1 MRTSPELLNDI
12 LNVLGKINSNIES
25 MKGSETKRPT
35 GPETKETKATKGI
48 GLNLGDLTAN
58 KNKTDNLKNTAASIK
73 DLSSALGPLSSGLI
87 KFGLI
92 PERYKKSTIE
102 FINQLLMASTIKGI
116 KATVYAKDL
125 AEAIGIIADALP
137 KLAKGLWQFGL
148 VPGMFKNSIIHF
160 MRKILGQDLIGGIK
174 TKDAPKQAK
183 LLAEAMNILGDALP
197 KLAKGVFRFGI
208 MQKLGLVAATVVGIE
223 TLIAALAVAGNPA
236 TLPFVLAGA
245 AAIAAVGLA
254 LNGIANVLKSI
265 SLLVLA
271 FAGAIVIMVGA
282 IWMASKLFKVGPL
295 KAMLIII
302 GAIGI
307 LAAGFALI
315 GIMAPLIA
323 RGGKAVKELGIG
335 MALAGLGILAFVG
348 ALKLANMITGS
359 QEDTDKAIG
368 SALRSIA
375 LMSLVFAG
383 IGIFG
388 GLIKRG
394 GDAVQ
399 HMGKGMIWVAGGL
412 LVLGGVY
419 ALLTKVM
426 GIDMGEMIVS
436 IAKGL
441 AVLGLVF
448 AGLGLLSILIIPG
461 TIALFAIG
469 ISLGIFALISLG
481 IGAVIKKLGGK
492 EGITTMSNNIGL
504 LVGGVLNGII
514 KGVSSALLGDSTGKG
529 FFGKLTTVGKN
540 VTILIGSIFLL
551 IGVSWALIMFA
562 TALRA
567 FQKPG
572 VIKDKDG
579 KDINVVAT
587 SDNIA
592 KSISAFFKT
601 LVDTFN
607 DPKKLPNKAAVES
620 MVDMLMGNHGY
631 KKLGIRRDLNKP
643 PRPGLIDAIQKFAE
657 AISIFSRVNQLP
669 VYEVDEKTGKTKL
682 QSYIGPE
689 QIATNMAKTIKAFF
703 TAFSG
708 KQTELENLSTTTS
721 YNIAEIL
728 LGKSAF
734 KIFGFTLFGRKEGRP
749 GILDALQKFSQ
760 VLSVYAKFG
769 EENKIY
775 TEYNEDGT
783 PKLSSGKDIKLIANN
798 MVAGISQF
806 MTAFNTAFATGTGK
820 DIEGQSGQ
828 IFKRM
833 DNFGKVIS
841 KLSSFST
848 NLTDI
853 DKLAITI
860 GSLATSIGE
869 LSANMG
875 ALDVEKLE
883 KAMKTMNA
891 NSKNLITSA
900 PSPLPLSQYT
910 QQSKISFTDEE
921 LNKIGDKIGEAVAAK
936 LTVMNNNTGGEF
948 NFHFYRENE
957 GTLSIGK

>member
-1 MRTSPELLNDI
+1 
-12 LNVLGKINSNIES
+12 
-25 MKGSETKRPT
+25 
-35 GPETKETKATKGI
+35 
-48 GLNLGDLTAN
+48 
-58 KNKTDNLKNTAASIK
+58 
-73 DLSSALGPLSSGLI
+73 
-87 KFGLI
+87 
-92 PERYKKSTIE
+92 
-102 FINQLLMASTIKGI
+102 
-116 KATVYAKDL
+116 
-125 AEAIGIIADALP
+125 
-137 KLAKGLWQFGL
+137 
-148 VPGMFKNSIIHF
+148 
-160 MRKILGQDLIGGIK
+160 
-174 TKDAPKQAK
+174 
-183 LLAEAMNILGDALP
+183 
-197 KLAKGVFRFGI
+197 
-208 MQKLGLVAATVVGIE
+208 
-223 TLIAALAVAGNPA
+223 
-236 TLPFVLAGA
+236 
-245 AAIAAVGLA
+245 
-254 LNGIANVLKSI
+254 
-265 SLLVLA
+265 
-271 FAGAIVIMVGA
+271 
-282 IWMASKLFKVGPL
+282 
-295 KAMLIII
+295 
-302 GAIGI
+302 
-307 LAAGFALI
+307 
-315 GIMAPLIA
+315 
-323 RGGKAVKELGIG
+323 
-335 MALAGLGILAFVG
+335 
-348 ALKLANMITGS
+348 
-359 QEDTDKAIG
+359 
-368 SALRSIA
+368 
-375 LMSLVFAG
+375 
-383 IGIFG
+383 
-388 GLIKRG
+388 
-394 GDAVQ
+394 
-399 HMGKGMIWVAGGL
+399 
-412 LVLGGVY
+412 
-419 ALLTKVM
+419 M

-504 LVGGVLNGII
+504 LVGGVIT
-514 KGVSSALLGDSTGKG
+514 GVLTGVTEGLLGEKVDKKKG
-529 FFGKLTTVGKN
+529 IGRAWQLIKNTALMTKN
-540 VTILIGSIFLL
+540 VMLLIGSIFLL